1 MILRRRRAGKEGE
14 EVACFGSGFLP
25 IRGRRHEQ
33 MILQLASLHAQRL
46 LVGLDVGQHAALY
59 RSLLSGQAAVSVEID
74 SSIGHLVQ
82 STFGSV
88 ALNPNKHL
96 G

>member
-1 MILRRRRAGKEGE
+1 
-14 EVACFGSGFLP
+14 
-25 IRGRRHEQ
+25 

-46 LVGLDVGQHAALY
+46 LVGLDVGQHATLY
-59 RSLLSGQAAVSVEID
+59 RTLLSGQAAVSVEID